1 MDDYIFFS
9 KSNWHEAPRL
19 RHQVAGLVR
28 SFGGRIQFFQ
38 KPSFVW
44 QGSARNKIVRVDDDL
59 TIARTC
65 QLIHHQLRVFSV
77 LRWLNAVVEKKS
89 IREMLG
95 KGVSKDVVVVN
106 FNYDYYFL
114 RDIFPDNTI
123 VTIINDD
130 FVAQSKFFS
139 GAHAKRS
146 LKRTCAA
153 SDLVLTVSYPLMRQ
167 VSEWCSPKLFFPWAD
182 VEYRAPSPRSERNA
196 VLLWAHI
203 DARVDFALLQQ
214 SILMRP
220 DVIFY
225 LVGPQAQNIREHTSR
240 IQSAANVVVV
250 SSAKLDE
257 LPMERFFAAI
267 IPYKKY
273 VADIEAV
280 TMSNK
285 SLQLM
290 SRGLPIV
297 AHGMPAFYEH
307 PAIVKAENVD
317 DFLGGVDYFRHNFLN
332 LQDSIADLVSNN
344 QPRNRFD
351 FLRDLISENGVRIQ
365 DV

>member
-19 RHQVAGLVR
+19 RHQVAELIR
-28 SFGGRIQFFQ
+28 KFGGRIQFFQ

-44 QGSARNKIVRVDDDL
+44 KKYGDEGISQIDASL
-59 TIARTC
+59 TLARTR
-65 QLIHHQLRVFSV
+65 QLIHHQLRVFPV
-77 LRWLNAVVEKKS
+77 LRWLNAIVEKKS
-89 IREMLG
+89 IQAVLG
-95 KGVSKDVVVVN
+95 RNLSRDSVIIN

-114 RDIFPDNTI
+114 RDIFPNNRI
-123 VTIINDD
+123 ITIINDD
-130 FVAQSKFFS
+130 FVAQAKLFS
-139 GAHAKRS
+139 GRHARES
-146 LKRTCAA
+146 LRRTCRN
-153 SDLVLTVSYPLMRQ
+153 SDLVLTVSYPLMQQ

-182 VEYRAPSPRSERNA
+182 VEYREPAPSRTKNA

-203 DARVDFALLQQ
+203 DGRVDFDLLRQ
-214 SILMRP
+214 SISKRP

-225 LVGPQAQNIREHTSR
+225 IVGPQASNVKEQVLQVE
-240 IQSAANVVVV
+240 SAANVVIVP
-250 SSAKLDE
+250 SAKLDE
-257 LPMERFFAAI
+257 LPLENFFAAI
-267 IPYKKY
+267 IPYKKR

-307 PAIVKAENVD
+307 SAIVKAED
-317 DFLGGVDYFRHNFLN
+317 LSGFLAGLDYFEKNFWD
-332 LQDSIADLVSNN
+332 LQNSIRTLVSEN
-344 QPRNRFD
+344 QPKNRFE
-351 FLRDLISENGVRIQ
+351 FLKVLLSKIEAKV
-365 DV
+365 

>member
-1 MDDYIFFS
+1 MDHYIFFS
-9 KSNWHEAPRL
+9 KSNWYEAPRL
-19 RHQVAGLVR
+19 RHQVAGLIR
-28 SFGGRIQFFQ
+28 TFGGRIQFFQ
-38 KPSFVW
+38 KPAFVW
-44 QGSARNKIVRVDDDL
+44 QRGARELTTRVDGDL
-59 TIARTC
+59 ILARSS
-65 QLIHHQLRVFSV
+65 QLIHHQLRVFPA
-77 LRWLNAVVEKKS
+77 LRLVNAAVEKKS
-89 IREMLG
+89 IRGMLG
-95 KGVSKDVVVVN
+95 EMSKDAVIVN

-114 RDIFPDNTI
+114 RDIFPKNKI
-123 VTIINDD
+123 ITIINDD

-139 GAHAKRS
+139 GAHAKNS

-153 SDLVLTVSYPLMRQ
+153 SDWVLTVSYPLMQQ

-182 VEYRAPSPRSERNA
+182 VEYRAPTGGSERNA

-203 DARVDFALLQQ
+203 DARVDFELLQQ
-214 SILMRP
+214 SISARP

-225 LVGPQAQNIREHTSR
+225 VVGPQAENIKEHISR
-240 IQSAANVVVV
+240 IQSATNVMIV

-297 AHGMPAFYEH
+297 THGMPAFYEH
-307 PAIVKAENVD
+307 PAIVKAQDVNG
-317 DFLGGVDYFRHNFLN
+317 FLAGLDHFRQNFSN
-332 LQDSIADLVSNN
+332 LQNSIMNLVSEN
-344 QPRNRFD
+344 QPKSRFD
-351 FLRDLISENGVRIQ
+351 FLKSLISARDEI
-365 DV
+365 